1 MIAVIKTGGKQY
13 KVSPGDKIKIEK
25 IEGKKGDEVE
35 FDEVL
40 LISDEEGKDVRI
52 GNPYLK
58 DAKVKAEIL
67 EQGRAKKITVVKYK
81 RKIRYRRKVGY
92 RQSYTKIEVKKISF

>member
-25 IEGKKGDEVE
+25 IEGKKGDKVE